1 MKIII
6 LNRQDRVDLNTGLLK
21 RSQLML
27 QINLTTAGIWNL
39 ISFL

>member
-27 QINLTTAGIWNL
+27 QINLTTAGMWNL